1 MLDDN
6 PIFIGGDG
14 RSGTTL
20 LNIILDC
27 HPELSVATELH
38 FAGEKIQ
45 NLGQYALDSIKLIRG
60 GGKLKTGERAVHNPE
75 WKPGI
80 QFVLRT
86 QRTGLT
92 LDEIE
97 TGIIESRNATDSEIS
112 TFPDRC
118 DLVQRLG
125 RILRDNDE
133 KSRWGFK
140 IMREIRNPD
149 KYAQQWPNCQVIH
162 IIRDGRDVAASQ
174 MTEHSSWGYGEASK
188 AAENWVKLIEESRE
202 KAKDVSYLEIK
213 YEDLVLETRGCLE
226 TICEFLGVGFSESM
240 LNHQKHDHR
249 FYKTKVAHPS
259 RKRTMQA
266 VDNSAIGRF
275 VRDFTEKQ
283 IHTFEDIAGDMLE
296 SLNYK
301 LTNTRRVSP

>member
-1 MLDDN
+1 MLTDN

-20 LNIILDC
+20 LNIILNC
-27 HPELSVATELH
+27 HPELSVAPELH
-38 FAGEKIQ
+38 FAGEKIL
-45 NLGQYALDSIKLIRG
+45 NLGKYSLDCLELIRG
-60 GGKLKTGERAVHNPE
+60 GGKLPTGQRAVDNPE

-97 TGIIESRNATDSEIS
+97 KGILEAIEDTQSELVD
-112 TFPDRC
+112 FPDRC
-118 DLVQRLG
+118 NLVQRLG
-125 RILRDNDE
+125 RTLRDNDL
-133 KSRWGFK
+133 KKRWGFK
-140 IMREIRNPD
+140 IMREIRNPS
-149 KYAQQWPNCQVIH
+149 KYTEQWPGCQIIH

-188 AAENWVKLIEESRE
+188 AAENWVKLINDARE
-202 KAKDVSYLEIK
+202 NSNSSSYIEIK
-213 YEDLVLETRGCLE
+213 YEDLVLSTHETLE
-226 TICEFLGVGFSESM
+226 KLCVFLCVEFSELM
-240 LNHQKHDHR
+240 LSHQKQDHR

-266 VDNSAIGRF
+266 VDGKAIGRYS
-275 VRDFTEKQ
+275 RDLTREQIKVFEKS
-283 IHTFEDIAGDMLE
+283 AGKMLE
-296 SLNYK
+296 SLQYVLGGSQK
-301 LTNTRRVSP
+301 VST